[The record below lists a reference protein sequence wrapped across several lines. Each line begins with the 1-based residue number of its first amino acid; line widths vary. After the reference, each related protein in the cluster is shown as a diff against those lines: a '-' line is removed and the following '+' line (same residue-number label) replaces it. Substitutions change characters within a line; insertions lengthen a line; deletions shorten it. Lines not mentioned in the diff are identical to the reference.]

1 MKDTKMMMK
10 IFPTKNDT
18 FNDDDETTGA
28 KRSARGR

>member
-1 MKDTKMMMK
+1 MKDIKMMMK

-18 FNDDDETTGA
+18 FNDDETTGA